1 MSADNIEIYL
11 GTPAGPV
18 LHFIPQFGWFDV
30 QCLFKTM
37 RMTVRGYGGDRS
49 SNLVMTILAG
59 YESCQ
64 YRATQS

>member
-1 MSADNIEIYL
+1 MKLLLFNVYPRLL
-11 GTPAGPV
+11 GG
-18 LHFIPQFGWFDV
+18 I
-30 QCLFKTM
+30 
-37 RMTVRGYGGDRS
+37 RGYGGDRS